1 MFKIIGTEQLS
12 SCDWGRLN
20 KKVVLNAIKYAINK
34 DNWKH
39 IDTAAVYDLG
49 KVEKIIGLN
58 PKIFNN
64 SHILSKVGFRWKK
77 KKNKRAHT
85 YININEKDIQSQAE
99 ESLMRLKKKKIHT
112 FFLHRIDRTQSLEK
126 QIKFLN
132 NLKKKDYCDNIG
144 LCNLSAKDIK
154 NENLNQVDLIQ
165 TEMSLVCNNSK
176 LVKNL
181 NNSRVILH
189 TCLARGLIS
198 NKVINHIPVFAKKND
213 RRKYLNE
220 FNKKNINKIKFAL
233 SDLTQEYDLTKINSA
248 KINLATIKKIYKP
261 KGMIVGFRS
270 LDQFKQIESFDK
282 FKNLSS
288 KTVKLFKFYSNKIG
302 NITGRV
308 K

>member
-126 QIKFLN
+126 QI
-132 NLKKKDYCDNIG
+132 
-144 LCNLSAKDIK
+144 
-154 NENLNQVDLIQ
+154 
-165 TEMSLVCNNSK
+165 
-176 LVKNL
+176 
-181 NNSRVILH
+181 
-189 TCLARGLIS
+189 
-198 NKVINHIPVFAKKND
+198 
-213 RRKYLNE
+213 E
-220 FNKKNINKIKFAL
+220 FNKKHNITPKSIIRKNLESL
-233 SDLTQEYDLTKINSA
+233 SQKSEAKEEENWEVNEGMSKKELTKMISA
-248 KINLATIKKIYKP
+248 LENEMIESVRKLKFEKAALLRDQISFLKEGSSPMARSRKNQAIVKGKQRKP
-261 KGMIVGFRS
+261 KKYGY
-270 LDQFKQIESFDK
+270 
-282 FKNLSS
+282 
-288 KTVKLFKFYSNKIG
+288 KTS
-302 NITGRV
+302 
-308 K
+308 